1 MSSDILSNPTS
12 SGIVAVNA
20 ESEIEPDQHSSSQF
34 TDPADLGRSQK
45 SSQDEVVVGNTE
57 VED

>member
-20 ESEIEPDQHSSSQF
+20 ESEIEPDQHTSSQF
-34 TDPADLGRSQK
+34 TDPADLGRSQN
-45 SSQDEVVVGNTE
+45 SQDEVAVGNTE
-57 VED
+57 GED

>member
-20 ESEIEPDQHSSSQF
+20 ESAIEPDQHTSSQF
-34 TDPADLGRSQK
+34 TDPADLGRSQN
-45 SSQDEVVVGNTE
+45 SQDEVAVGNTE
-57 VED
+57 GED

>member
-20 ESEIEPDQHSSSQF
+20 ESAIEPDQHTSSQF
-34 TDPADLGRSQK
+34 TDPADLGRSQN
-45 SSQDEVVVGNTE
+45 SQDEVAVGKTE
-57 VED
+57 GED